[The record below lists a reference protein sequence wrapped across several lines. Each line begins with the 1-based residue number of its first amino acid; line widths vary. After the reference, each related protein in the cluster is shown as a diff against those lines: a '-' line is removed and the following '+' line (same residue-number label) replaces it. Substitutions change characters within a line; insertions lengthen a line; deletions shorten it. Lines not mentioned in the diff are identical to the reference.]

1 MGAIPEVTTTAEPEW
16 IPWSIRAGKPVQ
28 ADPREQHLTDLRQL
42 TFGGENVDA
51 RWSADGK
58 KLIFQA
64 TPKGAGGGQIV
75 ILDLGSGE
83 TKQVATGGGEAT
95 GGFFF
100 PAGDRVLYASARA
113 AGEVGP
119 SRADRSRGDVWWRGD
134 FDLFSAKVDGSDAR
148 PLLASSGYDA
158 EATAAPDGSRLVF
171 TSTRDGDLELYTARL
186 DGTGVRRITSAPGY
200 DGGASL
206 SPDSTRL
213 VWQAARPTGAELDE
227 YRALLA
233 QKRVRAGELEIWTAG
248 AEGQNARRI
257 TANGHRNLAPSFLP
271 DSRRVIFA
279 SDVDAAPPS
288 GGRAPNFDL
297 YVIDPDGPATAT
309 GGPAVERVTF
319 AEELDGSP
327 MFSPD
332 GKYLAFTSGRRGGEP
347 GETNVFVA
355 RWVP

>member
-1 MGAIPEVTTTAEPEW
+1 MGAIPEVATTAEPEW
-16 IPWSIRAGKPVQ
+16 IPWSIRAGKPAQ
-28 ADPREQHLTDLRQL
+28 ADPREQHLADLRQL
-42 TFGGENVDA
+42 TFEGENAEA

-64 TPKGAGGGQIV
+64 TPKGARCDQIFV
-75 ILDLGSGE
+75 MDLGTGE
-83 TKQVATGGGEAT
+83 TKQVSTGGGEAA
-95 GGFFF
+95 GGSFF
-100 PAGDRVLYASARA
+100 PAGDRILYASTRG
-113 AGEVGP
+113 AGEACPPRPDGWP
-119 SRADRSRGDVWWRGD
+119 RGDLDVY
-134 FDLFSAKVDGSDAR
+134 SAKVDGSDAR
-148 PLLASSGYDA
+148 PLLASSGHDA

-186 DGTGVRRITSAPGY
+186 DGTGVRRITKAPGY
-200 DGGASL
+200 DGGAAF

-213 VWQAARPTGAELDE
+213 VWGAARPIGALLDE

-233 QKRVRAGELEIWTAG
+233 QKQGRPPELEIWTAG

-257 TANGHRNLAPSFLP
+257 TANGRSNLAPSFLP

-279 SDVDAAPPS
+279 SDMDAAPPS

-297 YVIDPDGPATAT
+297 YVVDPDGPATAT

-319 AEELDGSP
+319 AEGFDGSP
-327 MFSPD
+327 RFSPD
-332 GKYLAFTSGRRGGEP
+332 GKYLAFTSSRRGGEP
-347 GETNVFVA
+347 GATHVFVA